1 MEWSARNPDLN
12 PTHHL
17 WNNMKKRLWAMK
29 GHPNH
34 LSQLTR
40 ALLDIWENIGQNH
53 NRNLI
58 NMPERYRAVINARGD
73 NTRFQEIIFKFRWF
87 FRFLIFTRDVTFSN
101 FCIFFYIYVLFL

>member
-17 WNNMKKRLWAMK
+17 WNNMKKRLCAME

-40 ALLDIWENIGQNH
+40 ALLDIWENIGQK
-53 NRNLI
+53 
-58 NMPERYRAVINARGD
+58 P
-73 NTRFQEIIFKFRWF
+73 
-87 FRFLIFTRDVTFSN
+87 
-101 FCIFFYIYVLFL
+101 